1 MKEVLSDTFGILA
14 ILAVCVIPVLLGA
27 VILKMLKTP
36 LGRKLFIRD
45 GDAINL
51 KSEYRSYAR
60 VVLAIVFV
68 PCVLWLIVTIVRAN
82 MTWFFPQSPWAYAME
97 YDTES
102 QYVVI
107 DREPHD
113 CEFFKAPIGSKNC
126 HFHRSVATQ
135 KGDASV
141 NNKTLVYV
149 TWDKLPD

>member
-1 MKEVLSDTFGILA
+1 MKEVLSDTLGILA
-14 ILAVCVIPVLLGA
+14 ILAFCAIPVLLGV
-27 VILKMLKTP
+27 VILKILRAP
-36 LGRKLFIRD
+36 LGRRFFTVD

-51 KSEYRSYAR
+51 KKEYRIYPR

-68 PCVLWLIVTIVRAN
+68 PWVLWLIITIIHNN
-82 MTWFFPQSPWAYAME
+82 MTWFFPDSPWAYAME

-141 NNKTLVYV
+141 NHKTLVYV
-149 TWDKLPD
+149 SWDKLPD